1 MGSKASHRISGK
13 NKDPE
18 AGPKMAATKSATKSA
33 GKSAGKNSGKKS
45 VTKDP
50 SINGNT
56 DNVSPIGHNGPRH
69 VAIIMD
75 GNGRW
80 ATQRGRPRL
89 FGHHAGARRVREIVE
104 ACPDL
109 GVDYVTIFGFSTEN
123 WKRTQIEVA
132 GLMSLFR
139 RYIQKESAALK
150 ANNVRVRFIGDR
162 PGLDPSLQKLMD
174 DLETLT
180 ETCDGTNLTVALNYG
195 GRDEVARATKRLA
208 RDVAAGRLDPEA
220 VDEETLPRY
229 LDTYVLPDPDLVI
242 RTSGEARISNFL
254 LWQSAYA
261 EYEFIDTLWPDFT
274 RDVFADLV
282 ANYAGRD
289 RRFGGVKP

>member
-1 MGSKASHRISGK
+1 MADEAQALADQSGGG
-13 NKDPE
+13 P
-18 AGPKMAATKSATKSA
+18 AGPC
-33 GKSAGKNSGKKS
+33 
-45 VTKDP
+45 
-50 SINGNT
+50 
-56 DNVSPIGHNGPRH
+56 H

-80 ATQRGRPRL
+80 ATMRGRPRL
-89 FGHHAGARRVREIVE
+89 FGHHAGARRVREIVR

-109 GVDYVTIFGFSTEN
+109 GVKYLTIFGFSTEN

-139 RYIQKESAALK
+139 SYIRKEARALRDH
-150 ANNVRVRFIGDR
+150 NVRVRFIGDR
-162 PGLDPSLQKLMD
+162 PGLDQKLQALMD
-174 DLETLT
+174 ELEEMTSDCT
-180 ETCDGTNLTVALNYG
+180 GTNLTIALNYG

-208 RDVAAGRLDPEA
+208 EDVAAGRLDPES

-229 LDTYVLPDPDLVI
+229 LDTCVLPDPDLVI

-274 RDVFADLV
+274 KEVFAGVLE
-282 ANYAGRD
+282 NFGSRD
-289 RRFGGVKP
+289 RRFGGAKG